1 MKFSI
6 LTISLAALV
15 TSIHAAPTANAD
27 PVEAAALIPRSSLCG
42 FAATLQTRACKRSAP
57 VDDAYE
63 SGPCSW
69 SGSPTDRKRNPAC
82 KRSEPVD
89 DAYESG
95 PCSWSGSPKDRKRNP
110 ACKAKRSAD
119 VDKVFISGPCAWA
132 EKKARSDEIIER
144 IPEAFGLKMSKR
156 DLELFADILEERS
169 AEC

>member
-6 LTISLAALV
+6 LTISLAAIV

-82 KRSEPVD
+82 K
-89 DAYESG
+89 
-95 PCSWSGSPKDRKRNP
+95 
-110 ACKAKRSAD
+110 AKRSAD

>member
-6 LTISLAALV
+6 LTISLTALV
-15 TSIHAAPTANAD
+15 TSIHAAPTANAN

-42 FAATLQTRACKRSAP
+42 FAATLQTRACQ
-57 VDDAYE
+57 
-63 SGPCSW
+63 
-69 SGSPTDRKRNPAC
+69 
-82 KRSEPVD
+82 RSEPVD

-95 PCSWSGSPKDRKRNP
+95 PCYWSGTPTGRKRNP

-156 DLELFADILEERS
+156 DLGLFADMLEERS